1 MRQTKRNQLLRP
13 WSGLWLT
20 VMLSTPGCFFLVGSG
35 GTRTAPSASS
45 FLSGWWFF
53 DSTTTTSQNAHSAGT
68 VQAFSPTASSAN
80 YRRRKH
86 HPRSYHQ
93 QDVSLLLRTSSS
105 RSGEESNEERGDTT
119 NNNNEEEDPVAA
131 EARRMATVRY
141 LQHTFY
147 NSNHDHPTN
156 DDGDHD
162 DSSRYVFTEPNGVN
176 GGWLQQLPLFRV
188 NWVELPGRTNV
199 LNIFEPIYTNMFEQ
213 LLRTDQCYF
222 GHVYLDG
229 GSKNMKNVPQCDWQT
244 SKSLPAA
251 TAGTVVLG
259 TLMRITDY
267 RRLPNGRLWL
277 LVQAMERFVVMNVVQ
292 NLPYGRADVQ
302 LLPDVEE
309 EDDHD
314 DDTATT
320 TNTTTTR
327 SLSRTDVI
335 LRNWAWKNYEFEDT
349 KFAAQDLV
357 GSVLAQVLP
366 YVAMDTHQLPPN
378 ISSSNSNN
386 TVDTIRMWP
395 PNKANTAAATAST
408 TNTTTQSTV
417 QFGASD
423 QDGDGLEQQLLEKG
437 ILKQRTK
444 DDDPLSAVVVAADE
458 LELQLW
464 WALNDY
470 LIWSKTPVS
479 PILLGLLPPGVDWAD
494 DFILKG
500 LADQLQT
507 TVDYRHKYRPVSSLY
522 PKRMRQ
528 RRLSYHAAYVCQLD
542 QHVDRTELL
551 ALTSTTM
558 RMPPILS
565 FGKQLAA
572 RCKQHAVAAR
582 GKQQAL
588 AARCSQHAQQRLL
601 KLTMM
606 MTMMMLA
613 VIQISSWLR

>member
-1 MRQTKRNQLLRP
+1 MRQQKKNQLLRP
-13 WSGLWLT
+13 WSGLWLA
-20 VMLSTPGCFFLVGSG
+20 VVLSSPPGCFFFLVGRTMTVPSSFRSG
-35 GTRTAPSASS
+35 G
-45 FLSGWWFF
+45 WF
-53 DSTTTTSQNAHSAGT
+53 QNAHSAGT
-68 VQAFSPTASSAN
+68 VQAFSPTASSVN

-86 HPRSYHQ
+86 HPRSSY
-93 QDVSLLLRTSSS
+93 QDHVLLLLRGSS
-105 RSGEESNEERGDTT
+105 RSDESNEERDTA
-119 NNNNEEEDPVAA
+119 NNDEEEDPQ
-131 EARRMATVRY
+131 ARRMATVRY

-156 DDGDHD
+156 DDD
-162 DSSRYVFTEPNGVN
+162 DSNRSTFTEPNRTN
-176 GGWLQQLPLFRV
+176 GGLLQQLPLFRV

-229 GSKNMKNVPQCDWQT
+229 GSKNMKNVPQCDWQST
-244 SKSLPAA
+244 SHSSPAAA

-277 LVQAMERFVVMNVVQ
+277 LVQAMERFVVTNVVQ
-292 NLPYGRADVQ
+292 NLPYGIADVQ

-309 EDDHD
+309 DEEVDDDHG
-314 DDTATT
+314 DDTATAATT
-320 TNTTTTR
+320 TNTTTRR

-366 YVAMDTHQLPPN
+366 YVAMDTHQLPPT
-378 ISSSNSNN
+378 ISSSNSNS

-395 PNKANTAAATAST
+395 PNMAT
-408 TNTTTQSTV
+408 TTTQSTV

-423 QDGDGLEQQLLEKG
+423 QDSDGLEQQLLEKG

-444 DDDPLSAVVVAADE
+444 DDEPLAAVASADE

-507 TVDYRHKYRPVSSLY
+507 TVEYRHKYRPVSSLY

-558 RMPPILS
+558 CMRAVLWKLETYNRS
-565 FGKQLAA
+565 FQ
-572 RCKQHAVAAR
+572 
-582 GKQQAL
+582 
-588 AARCSQHAQQRLL
+588 
-601 KLTMM
+601 
-606 MTMMMLA
+606 
-613 VIQISSWLR
+613 